1 MANQRRR
8 LVHARGL
15 NVLSARYRHILLT
28 ARGLNVLAPRRLDV
42 LAPGRLNVLG
52 SRCLDILTTRRL
64 DILRLRTGLA
74 ARRLN
79 VLAARGLNVLVLG
92 HLFTRLECGLGI
104 LERAF
109 CLRELA
115 RARIRGVADG
125 GNAEIDQRDA
135 ESGYEYLL
143 HIFLLAS

>member
-28 ARGLNVLAPRRLDV
+28 ARGLDVLAPRRLDV

-64 DILRLRTGLA
+64 DILRLRT
-74 ARRLN
+74 R
-79 VLAARGLNVLVLG
+79 LAARGLNVLVLC
-92 HLFTRLECGLGI
+92 HLFTRLECGLVI

-109 CLRELA
+109 FLRELA

-143 HIFLLAS
+143 HIFLLASRNRP